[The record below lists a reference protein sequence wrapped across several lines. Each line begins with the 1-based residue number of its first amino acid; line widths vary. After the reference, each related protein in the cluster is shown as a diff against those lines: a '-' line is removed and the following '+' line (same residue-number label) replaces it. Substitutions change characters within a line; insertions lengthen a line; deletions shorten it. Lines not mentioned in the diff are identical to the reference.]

1 MALQRN
7 LCPAPSQVC
16 TTIWLDP
23 VYTHILASA
32 ISILIRA
39 FRGVG
44 VLPARCNH
52 TAVHHE
58 IIRRP
63 VSTLSTHMATVPLV
77 TESAHIHDVHIV

>member
-23 VYTHILASA
+23 VCTHILAGAVSVF
-32 ISILIRA
+32 IRA
-39 FRGVG
+39 SRGVG
-44 VLPARCNH
+44 VLPARYNH
-52 TAVHHE
+52 TAVNHG

-63 VSTLSTHMATVPLV
+63 VSTLSTHMATVLLV
-77 TESAHIHDVHIV
+77 IESAHIHDVHIV